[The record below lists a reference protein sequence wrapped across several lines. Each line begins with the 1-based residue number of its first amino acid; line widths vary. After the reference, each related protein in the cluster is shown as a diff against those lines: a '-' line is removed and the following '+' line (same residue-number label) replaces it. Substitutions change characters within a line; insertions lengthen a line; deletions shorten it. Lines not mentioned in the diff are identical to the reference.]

1 MIYSDGIHVVSD
13 ISLEDLHEQ
22 MMKIG
27 IKRCWY
33 HSSSRY
39 KHYDIPKRKR
49 ETFFQDNPE
58 VQQVSSQKIV
68 ELCKQLMAPR
78 EGFDPSSGD

>member
-13 ISLEDLHEQ
+13 IGLEDLHTYCQ
-22 MMKIG
+22 SVG

-33 HSSSRY
+33 HSSSKH

-49 ETFFQDNPE
+49 ATFFVDHPE
-58 VQQVSSQKIV
+58 VKQISGKEIVEICKKLEPPTGFEPVSS
-68 ELCKQLMAPR
+68 
-78 EGFDPSSGD
+78 D